1 MNAFIMILLVAFLS
15 VSGCKSYD
23 KMKEASW
30 SDVSSSS
37 AKIVTISSL
46 ADAAKIALVGNP
58 ELNLLRLDISG
69 SEKLV
74 KESGWWEDPQF
85 GFDLMRIVNPSDHP
99 FLGGGALGFTVPLFG
114 TKKIETEI
122 AESKVDSLYERVK
135 ARECEIAVESRRLAI
150 DYYYALKMISLID
163 EYNNDRSIAEAEDKV
178 SVLYKSGECTVA
190 DVNSIMRR
198 KHEREHLLM
207 DFREKKSSAEAQ
219 FRQLAGLCPDSIIN
233 FKLEIKPPSHQ
244 PKLDPNPERLVSH
257 PIVKAELS
265 QLQVAENEFKLQIR
279 KQYPEL
285 SIGPQFGNEEGSDRI
300 GFNIGVTLP
309 IWNRNR
315 LSIAESEYERDKRKF
330 SVFEIWRSLAVQE
343 YVDNKAYQN
352 LFGHGSL
359 ATTDAGRVEKLF
371 SAGELSVVA
380 YLGER
385 EEILKQ
391 SLSEMEWQNNLAVCR
406 DRLKKYDLTIFE

>member
-1 MNAFIMILLVAFLS
+1 
-15 VSGCKSYD
+15 
-23 KMKEASW
+23 
-30 SDVSSSS
+30 
-37 AKIVTISSL
+37 
-46 ADAAKIALVGNP
+46 
-58 ELNLLRLDISG
+58 
-69 SEKLV
+69 
-74 KESGWWEDPQF
+74 
-85 GFDLMRIVNPSDHP
+85 
-99 FLGGGALGFTVPLFG
+99 
-114 TKKIETEI
+114 
-122 AESKVDSLYERVK
+122 
-135 ARECEIAVESRRLAI
+135 
-150 DYYYALKMISLID
+150 
-163 EYNNDRSIAEAEDKV
+163 
-178 SVLYKSGECTVA
+178 
-190 DVNSIMRR
+190 
-198 KHEREHLLM
+198 
-207 DFREKKSSAEAQ
+207 
-219 FRQLAGLCPDSIIN
+219 
-233 FKLEIKPPSHQ
+233 
-244 PKLDPNPERLVSH
+244 LDPNPERLVSH

-391 SLSEMEWQNNLAVCR
+391 SLSEMEWQNNLAVYR